1 MAIVAPPEAGPTT
14 ARQPPPA
21 AAQTGAPDQS
31 WARRLG
37 GYAVTPALL
46 TLAAAALYAYVSS
59 HALDDVERRSLNSEY
74 ISTRAMQHLELTLAV
89 TALVILIAVPAGILL
104 TRPLTRRV
112 APLLVGIANIGQ
124 AVPSIGVLV
133 LFALVIGIGPGIA
146 VAAFVIYAIL
156 PVLRNTMVGLQQVQ
170 PSVIEAGRGMGM
182 SKNRVLA
189 QIELPLAVPV
199 VLAGVRTALVI
210 SVGTVALATFVN
222 AGGLGD
228 IINNGITT
236 NRAVV
241 TVTGSVLTAILAL
254 LVDWVAGIAEDL
266 LKPRGL

>member
-1 MAIVAPPEAGPTT
+1 MAAVAPPEIGLPG
-14 ARQPPPA
+14 ARLPPPS
-21 AAQTGAPDQS
+21 TGQRGFAES
-31 WARRLG
+31 WPRRVV
-37 GYAVTPALL
+37 GYALTPALL
-46 TLAAAALYAYVSS
+46 AVALAALYVYVAN
-59 HALDDVERRSLNSEY
+59 HALDEVEHRSLNSEY
-74 ISTRAMQHLELTLAV
+74 ISTRVVQHLELTVAV

-112 APLLVGIANIGQ
+112 APLLVGLANIGQ

-133 LFALVIGIGPGIA
+133 LLALVIGIGPVIA
-146 VAAFVIYAIL
+146 VAAFVLYAIL
-156 PVLRNTMVGLQQVQ
+156 PVLRNTMVGLQQVA
-170 PSVIEAGRGMGM
+170 PAVIEAGRGMGM
-182 SKNRVLA
+182 SKTRVLA

-236 NRAVV
+236 NRTVV
-241 TVTGSVLTAILAL
+241 TVTGSVLTAVLAL
-254 LVDWVAGIAEDL
+254 LVDWLAGIAEDL
-266 LKPRGL
+266 LRPRGL